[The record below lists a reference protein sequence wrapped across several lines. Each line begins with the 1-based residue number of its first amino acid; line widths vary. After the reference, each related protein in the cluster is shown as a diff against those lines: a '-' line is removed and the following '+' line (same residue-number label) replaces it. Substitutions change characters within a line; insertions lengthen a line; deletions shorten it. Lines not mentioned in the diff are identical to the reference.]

1 MSKRSKATCDDC
13 YFRRAGLCALSPE
26 TPCPTFR
33 AETRGALMRPRQ
45 PQLVPRSLAEI
56 AGRAAAYS
64 AGGAEASGPL
74 RLCRDA
80 ALAQPERGADPRV
93 PAALLGEAD
102 RPRRDRV
109 LRDRLRAREPQEGA
123 PPLRALHGEGFP
135 DLADPPGP
143 GDRDPRRRAAE
154 PATPPPQPALAQ
166 RGGRCPRRSRPA
178 RQS

>member
-56 AGRAAAYS
+56 AG
-64 AGGAEASGPL
+64 GAEASRPL

-80 ALAQPERGADPRV
+80 ALAQPERRADPRV
-93 PAALLGEAD
+93 AAALLGEAD

-135 DLADPPGP
+135 DLADPP
-143 GDRDPRRRAAE
+143 
-154 PATPPPQPALAQ
+154 
-166 RGGRCPRRSRPA
+166 
-178 RQS
+178 